1 MNRYVLEV
9 LDGDQAGT
17 VVELGAERLVLGRR
31 PDAGLVLRDEKC
43 SGHHAE
49 VVLEDG
55 RHVLRDLGSTNGT
68 TLDSRRVTEVV
79 LSAGDVFSVGRV
91 RIVFRSAEAPASAG
105 GDAGAEDGELAGMA
119 LGRVDMD
126 RLRSSGRRRGSLL
139 WTVLFVL
146 VVAVGGWYAWQGNF
160 AGEQAQG
167 PPRLRPM
174 SIPGNR
180 LSTAAAD
187 FEADGGWNL
196 QGLDFAAPFDL
207 ATSRARAHS
216 GTSALVAA
224 GFPAEDGVEARN
236 FAFAT
241 LAEPIPVSSGQ
252 PIEVVAHVRTVGN
265 GRALVRVAF
274 EMGDA
279 EADGGIARLRTGSAP
294 IVSQEAYQEVRFA
307 VRAPRGAVRASL
319 ELFAYVPTQDDE
331 VYVDDVA
338 LLASGDAVAVEGVAG
353 GASLNGAGASVRLDE
368 VELPTILGV
377 QPMVGD
383 DPMLGILAKHGLLV
397 PSDAGLSLQFEALP
411 EGEGFRLSW
420 TGGPVRG
427 LAVELPPESA
437 DCRVRGESG
446 SFLAVDP
453 DFESAGV
460 RQILCGTDA
469 NRAVLVPSGAS
480 SVRGELRSSGWV
492 LELSGATSFD
502 VEVAFTEET
511 VQARDRARQ
520 ARYAAE
526 EGRAAEALSLV
537 DGLVRELPHD
547 AGALRDALAVKAEV
561 LAAQEREVEK
571 LLRDAAEAEFFD
583 ARVGYQRI
591 ASEVQALT
599 ARYGADNL
607 IRRDEIEA
615 AAARM
620 EAGIAVLD
628 VREGRERAEMLTV
641 LADAF
646 EQVGNGELAKFVRN
660 YVERLPKP
668 DPESGDR

>member
-1 MNRYVLEV
+1 MNRYVLEI

-31 PDAGLVLRDEKC
+31 PDAGLVVRDEKC

-68 TLDSRRVTEVV
+68 TLDNRRVTEVV
-79 LSAGDVFSVGRV
+79 LSAGDVFSLGRV
-91 RIVFRSAEAPASAG
+91 RIVYRSAEAASAAEG
-105 GDAGAEDGELAGMA
+105 GADDGDLAGMA

-126 RLRSSGRRRGSLL
+126 RLRSSGKRRGSLL
-139 WTVLFVL
+139 WTALFV
-146 VVAVGGWYAWQGNF
+146 AVLGAGGWYALQGEF
-160 AGEQAQG
+160 AGEQAKG
-167 PPRLRPM
+167 PSQLRPM
-174 SIPGNR
+174 VIPGNR
-180 LSTAAAD
+180 LATAAAD

-207 ATSRARAHS
+207 ATGRARAHS

-224 GFPAEDGVEARN
+224 GFPAEDGVEARQ

-241 LAEPIPVSSGQ
+241 LADPIPVSSGQ
-252 PIEVVAHVRTVGN
+252 PLEVVAHVRTVGA

-279 EADGGIARLRTGSAP
+279 EDGGLTRLRTGSGP
-294 IVSQEAYQEVRFA
+294 VESSDGYQEVRFA
-307 VRAPRGAVRASL
+307 VRAPRGAVRAFL
-319 ELFAYVPTQDDE
+319 ELFAWVPTPEDE

-338 LLASGDAVAVEGVAG
+338 LLASGSGAAVEGVAG
-353 GASLNGAGASVRLDE
+353 GATLNGVGASVRLEE

-377 QPMVGD
+377 QPMIGD
-383 DPMLGILAKHGLLV
+383 DPMLGALARHGLLV
-397 PSDAGLSLQFEALP
+397 PSDAGLSLGVEALP

-427 LAVELPPESA
+427 LSVELPPESA
-437 DCRVRGESG
+437 DCRTRSAGGDFV
-446 SFLAVDP
+446 AQDP
-453 DFESAGV
+453 DFQASGV
-460 RQILCGTDA
+460 SQVLCGTDA
-469 NRAVLVPSGAS
+469 NRAVLVPQGAQ
-480 SVRGELRSSGWV
+480 SVRGILRPSAWV
-492 LELSGATSFD
+492 LEFAGATSFD
-502 VEVAFTEET
+502 VEVAFTAET

-520 ARYAAE
+520 ARFAAD
-526 EGRAAEALSLV
+526 EGRAAEALALV
-537 DGLVRELPHD
+537 DSLVRELPHD
-547 AGALRDALAVKAEV
+547 AGALRDGLAVKTEV
-561 LAAQEREVEK
+561 LAAQEREVER

-591 ASEVQALT
+591 ASEVQDLIT
-599 ARYGADNL
+599 RYGAENL
-607 IRRDEIEA
+607 LRRDEIEA

-646 EQVGNGELAKFVRN
+646 EQVGNGELAKFVRG

-668 DPESGDR
+668 EPESGDK

>member
-31 PDAGLVLRDEKC
+31 PDAGLVVRDEKC

-68 TLDSRRVTEVV
+68 SMDNRRVTEVV
-79 LSAGDVFSVGRV
+79 LSAGDVFSLGRV
-91 RIVFRSAEAPASAG
+91 RIVYRSAEAAVRA
-105 GDAGAEDGELAGMA
+105 AGAEDGDLAGMA

-126 RLRSSGRRRGSLL
+126 RLRSSGRRRGSLV
-139 WTVLFVL
+139 WTALFVA
-146 VVAVGGWYAWQGNF
+146 VVGAGGWYALQGQF
-160 AGEQAQG
+160 GGEQSQG
-167 PPRLRPM
+167 PSQLRPM
-174 SIPGNR
+174 VIPGNK
-180 LSTAAAD
+180 LASAAAD

-207 ATSRARAHS
+207 ATGRARAHS

-241 LAEPIPVSSGQ
+241 LAEPIQVSSGQ
-252 PIEVVAHVRTVGN
+252 PLEVVAHVRTAGA

-274 EMGDA
+274 EMGEDESGA
-279 EADGGIARLRTGSAP
+279 GPAKIRTGSAP
-294 IVSQEAYQEVRFA
+294 VVSTDGYQEVRFA
-307 VRAPRGAVRASL
+307 VRAPRGAVRATL
-319 ELFAYVPTQDDE
+319 ELFAWVPTPEDE

-338 LLASGDAVAVEGVAG
+338 VLAAGNGVAVEGVAG
-353 GASLNGAGASVRLDE
+353 GATLNGAGASVRLDE

-377 QPMVGD
+377 QPMIGD
-383 DPMLGILAKHGLLV
+383 DPMLGVLARHGLLV
-397 PSDAGLSLQFEALP
+397 PSDAGLSLAVETLP

-437 DCRVRGESG
+437 DCRIRAGSG
-446 SFLAVDP
+446 PFEPRDP
-453 DFESAGV
+453 DFEASPV

-469 NRAVLVPSGAS
+469 NRAVLIPSGAQ
-480 SVRGELRSSGWV
+480 SVRGILRPSSWT
-492 LELSGATSFD
+492 LEFAGATSLD
-502 VEVAFTEET
+502 VEVAFTDET

-520 ARYAAE
+520 ARFAAD
-526 EGRAAEALSLV
+526 EGRAAEALALVDSLV
-537 DGLVRELPHD
+537 QELPHD
-547 AGALRDALAVKAEV
+547 AGALRDAMAVKAEV
-561 LAAQEREVEK
+561 LANQEREVER

-620 EAGIAVLD
+620 DAGIAVLD
-628 VREGRERAEMLTV
+628 VREGRERAEMLAV

-668 DPESGDR
+668 EPESGDK

>member
-1 MNRYVLEV
+1 MNRYVLEI

-31 PDAGLVLRDEKC
+31 PDAGLVVRDEKC

-55 RHVLRDLGSTNGT
+55 RHVLRDLDSTNGT
-68 TLDSRRVTEVV
+68 TMDGRRVTEVV
-79 LSAGDVFSVGRV
+79 LSAGDVFSAGRV
-91 RIVFRSAEAPASAG
+91 RIVYRAAEARSGAADG
-105 GDAGAEDGELAGMA
+105 ADDGDLAGMA

-126 RLRSSGRRRGSLL
+126 RLRSSGRRRGSLVF
-139 WTVLFVL
+139 TALFVA
-146 VVAVGGWYAWQGNF
+146 VVGAGGWYALQGEF
-160 AGEQAQG
+160 GGEQIQG
-167 PPRLRPM
+167 PSQLRPM
-174 SIPGNR
+174 AIPGNR
-180 LSTAAAD
+180 LASAAAD

-207 ATSRARAHS
+207 ATGRARAHS

-252 PIEVVAHVRTVGN
+252 PIEVVAHVRTVGD

-274 EMGDA
+274 EMGDDEGDA
-279 EADGGIARLRTGSAP
+279 SKLRTGSGP
-294 IVSQEAYQEVRFA
+294 VVSTDDYQEVRFA

-319 ELFAYVPTQDDE
+319 ELFAWVPTPDDE

-338 LLASGDAVAVEGVAG
+338 LLASGAGVAVEGVAG
-353 GASLNGAGASVRLDE
+353 GATLNGAGASVRLDE

-383 DPMLGILAKHGLLV
+383 DPMLGVLARHGLLV
-397 PSDAGLSLQFEALP
+397 PSDAGLSLEVEALP

-437 DCRVRGESG
+437 DCRTRAESG
-446 SFLAVDP
+446 PFVAQDP
-453 DFESAGV
+453 NFEASSV
-460 RQILCGTDA
+460 RQVLCGTDA
-469 NRAVLVPSGAS
+469 NRAVLVPSGAQ
-480 SVRGELRSSGWV
+480 SVRGVLRPSSWV
-492 LELSGATSFD
+492 LEFPGSTSFD
-502 VEVAFTEET
+502 VEVAFTDET

-520 ARYAAE
+520 ARFAAD
-526 EGRAAEALSLV
+526 EGRAAEALALV

-561 LAAQEREVEK
+561 LAAQEREVER

-620 EAGIAVLD
+620 DAGIAVLD
-628 VREGRERAEMLTV
+628 VREGRERAEMLAV

-668 DPESGDR
+668 EPESGDK